1 MKIKL
6 LNDGGFIGLKNVNF
20 PVTVDAIYMPGGAFA
35 VEAAVIIS
43 LPGNTF
49 RRSRLT
55 SELTSFTFLDSEVEV
70 VE

>member
-20 PVTVDAIYMPGGAFA
+20 PVTVDAISIPGGSFS
-35 VEAAVIIS
+35 VEAAVIIA
-43 LPGNTF
+43 LPGSTF

-55 SELTSFTFLDSEVEV
+55 SELTSFTFLATEVEV